1 MDYDLDQKGYIRIKG
16 HKKDGNRSNIKYCRT
31 YEIYFKTGQQKD
43 APSPGQVSY
52 NTVL

>member
-1 MDYDLDQKGYIRIKG
+1 MILTRKDILGLKDI
-16 HKKDGNRSNIKYCRT
+16 KDGNRSNIKYCRT